1 MLKLVSKKTIQRL
14 IELNCPDVGNVRVTA
29 ITIIMMRIRLYAV
42 NSSEMAPKERVA
54 LEYSSLIWYT
64 SFAMSASTM
73 ITNKRNI
80 ATESIA
86 LVFIMLRSDVLRP
99 RHCTSEPLEH
109 TYGSWRTIQ
118 REFNVL
124 KMI

>member
-1 MLKLVSKKTIQRL
+1 
-14 IELNCPDVGNVRVTA
+14 
-29 ITIIMMRIRLYAV
+29 MMRIHLYAV

-80 ATESIA
+80 AIESIA
-86 LVFIMLRSDVLRP
+86 LVFIMLRSDVVRP
-99 RHCTSEPLEH
+99 RHYTSEPLEH